1 MAYEKNRRRRLRK
14 RNECTKAAAIAKIG
28 STATPRYRKEKSLTN
43 QRKADDRV
51 KRFIARQKEKVA
63 S

>member
-1 MAYEKNRRRRLRK
+1 MAYEKNRRRRLKK
-14 RNECTKAAAIAKIG
+14 RNERTKAAAIAKIG
-28 STATPRYRKEKSLTN
+28 STAMPRYRKKKSLTN